1 MEQNKKHEQEM
12 LEQMLKYASVQSLEA
27 LYDEYADD
35 TTDDSQPSEQLQN
48 AVAQMLAE
56 ARAKEQAA
64 ERAQKKA
71 VRRKHM
77 LRRIAAALA
86 LVAAIGAV
94 GGVLVMNV
102 EAWRVPFLN
111 FVLEITGEETS
122 VSVGNSEQKNE
133 KIQVSSNMELPAYIP
148 DGYEIERT
156 GSSVKKEYII
166 YKNALGNVILFSSF
180 NSDEVELSKYAS
192 EAKEEIDINGVR
204 GFIVEGEN
212 QAKNSL
218 IWGIEENV
226 YTICGDIAI
235 EEIIRM
241 AESIC

>member
-56 ARAKEQAA
+56 ARTKEQAA

-111 FVLEITGEETS
+111 FVFEITGEGTK
-122 VSVGNSEQKNE
+122 VSFEDDTPQQEATLSADVPIPQ
-133 KIQVSSNMELPAYIP
+133 YIP
-148 DGYEIERT
+148 EGYVLMESDN
-156 GSSVKKEYII
+156 SSVKTYMI
-166 YKNALGNVILFSSF
+166 YENLQGQRLIFSMF
-180 NSDEVELSKYAS
+180 DVNSTQFTKFSDGTQKYV
-192 EAKEEIDINGVR
+192 DINGVS
-204 GFIVEGEN
+204 GYFIQN
-212 QAKNSL
+212 DDTITL
-218 IWGIEENV
+218 IWGNDAEIYSVSGELEEK
-226 YTICGDIAI
+226 
-235 EEIIRM
+235 EIIKI
-241 AESIC
+241 AKFWV